1 MAVMAGAMIL
11 TDIRGRAAQALAP
24 VDSGDP
30 DVFTDVVDAVQPPAL
45 ILNYDDPWLEPLTVG
60 ACLWDCRLEVI
71 AIASRVE
78 PGPGVAALE
87 ALVAYTVGRLLADDY
102 SWPPASVQA
111 PRVFTIG
118 GVPLLGARIVYR
130 VKVTL

>member
-1 MAVMAGAMIL
+1 MPVTAGAMTL
-11 TDIRGRAAQALAP
+11 TEVRAMAAQALAGD
-24 VDSGDP
+24 VDGDP

-45 ILNYDDPWLEPLTVG
+45 ILGYDDPWLEPQTMG
-60 ACLWDCRLEVI
+60 ACLWDCRLQII

-78 PGPGVAALE
+78 PGPGMEALE
-87 ALVAYTVGRLLADDY
+87 QLVAYVATRLRADPY
-102 SWPPASVQA
+102 SWPAAFVQA

-118 GVPLLGARIVYR
+118 GIPLLGARITYR